1 MVCLTVRVCA
11 VCRHT
16 TVYTCKTPV
25 ASCLAAVDFLLIFMY
40 KKVRKKITFKKTK
53 IMKLTKTQMAKDLF
67 FNENLTTS
75 IIAQKLNVS
84 QAWVCRVINS

>member
-1 MVCLTVRVCA
+1 
-11 VCRHT
+11 
-16 TVYTCKTPV
+16 
-25 ASCLAAVDFLLIFMY
+25 
-40 KKVRKKITFKKTK
+40 
-53 IMKLTKTQMAKDLF
+53 MKLTKTQMAKDLF